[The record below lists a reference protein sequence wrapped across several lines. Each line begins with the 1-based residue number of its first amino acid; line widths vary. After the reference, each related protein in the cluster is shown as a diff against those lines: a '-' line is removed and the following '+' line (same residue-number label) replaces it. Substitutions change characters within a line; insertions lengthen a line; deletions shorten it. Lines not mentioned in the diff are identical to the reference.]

1 MQTSVLFHFREI
13 SAAGRYRTRNTWIA
27 LLALACC
34 SASAVTVAAAAESP
48 TPVALSPA
56 SLSPIPVT
64 LLERL
69 TLQQAETIFAE
80 RNRELLIARRMAEGA
95 EADVLSAAAPPN
107 PELSLGT
114 ARINPRTGIGP
125 GKLTDKYVDT
135 VIGMSQVFE
144 RGNKRG
150 LRTEAAQFNATAA
163 RNDENDVVRQ
173 QRLLLQ
179 AAYFD
184 LKLAQ
189 ERFRISNS
197 TADLFD
203 KSVAAAEHRLRAGD
217 IAATELSRIQV
228 DALRARNDA
237 RNAQAERE
245 RSQLAL
251 AYLIGTERNA
261 AQIIATDPWPNGAG
275 QPPAAISDD
284 VLERRADIRAAQ
296 DRVNAAEKNRD
307 LARALRT
314 RDITAGLQYEHFPG
328 DAANNSYG
336 FTISIPIFARYQ
348 YAGEIRRAEVELQAA
363 QENLDR
369 LRAVALGE
377 LRRADSA
384 LTASDERVR
393 RLADVLL
400 PAAEKAANGAEFANT
415 RGAIGLMD
423 LLDARRQFYAA
434 QLETI
439 SARADYAKA
448 LAAKRS
454 AIAFNPN

>member
-1 MQTSVLFHFREI
+1 MQKSVFSHFREI
-13 SAAGRYRTRNTWIA
+13 SGIGRHQTRNTWIA
-27 LLALACC
+27 LLALACG
-34 SASAVTVAAAAESP
+34 SAGMVMTATAAESP
-48 TPVALSPA
+48 APASPA
-56 SLSPIPVT
+56 PIPVT

-69 TLQQAETIFAE
+69 TLQQAEIFFAE
-80 RNRELLIARRMAEGA
+80 RNRELLSARRFAEGA
-95 EADVLSAAAPPN
+95 EANILSAAAAPN
-107 PELSLGT
+107 PDLSIGT
-114 ARINPRTGIGP
+114 SRINPRTGVGS
-125 GKLTDKYVDT
+125 GKLTDKYLDT
-135 VIGMSQVFE
+135 VIGISQLFE

-150 LRTEAAQFNATAA
+150 LRTEAAQFNAAAA
-163 RNDENDVVRQ
+163 RNDENDVLRQ

-179 AAYFD
+179 AAYYD

-189 ERFRISNS
+189 ERFRISS
-197 TADLFD
+197 TTADLFD

-251 AYLIGTERNA
+251 AYLIGAERNA
-261 AQIIATDPWPNGAG
+261 ASIIATDSWPTGAG
-275 QPPAAISDD
+275 RQQTPVADD

-296 DRVNAAEKNRD
+296 NRVSAAEKNRD
-307 LARALRT
+307 LARALLT
-314 RDITAGLQYEHFPG
+314 RDITAGVQYEHFPG
-328 DAANNSYG
+328 DAANKSYG
-336 FTISIPIFARYQ
+336 FTVSIPIFARYQ
-348 YAGEIRRAEVELQAA
+348 YAGEIRRAEIELQAA
-363 QENLDR
+363 QDNLER
-369 LRAVALGE
+369 LRAVALGD

-384 LTASDERVR
+384 LAAAEERMR
-393 RLADVLL
+393 RLTDVLL
-400 PAAEKAANGAEFANT
+400 PAAEKAANGAEFAHT

-439 SARADYAKA
+439 AAYSDYAKA

-454 AIAFNPN
+454 VATFNPD

>member
-1 MQTSVLFHFREI
+1 MVLLVLVC
-13 SAAGRYRTRNTWIA
+13 AGVA
-27 LLALACC
+27 
-34 SASAVTVAAAAESP
+34 VAAAAESP
-48 TPVALSPA
+48 APVPTA
-56 SLSPIPVT
+56 

-69 TLQQAETIFAE
+69 TLRQAESIFAE
-80 RNRELLIARRMAEGA
+80 RNRELLGARRLAEGA

-107 PELSLGT
+107 PELSMGT

-125 GKLTDKYVDT
+125 GRPTDKHVDT

-150 LRTEAAQFNATAA
+150 LRTEAAQFNAAAA
-163 RNDENDVVRQ
+163 RHDESDVARQ

-179 AAYFD
+179 ATYYD
-184 LKLAQ
+184 RKLAQ
-189 ERFRISNS
+189 ERLRISNT
-197 TADLFD
+197 TADLFE
-203 KSVAAAEHRLRAGD
+203 KSATAADYRLRAGD
-217 IAATELSRIQV
+217 IAATDLSRIQV

-245 RSQLAL
+245 RNQLAL
-251 AYLIGTERNA
+251 AYLIGAERNA
-261 AQIIATDPWPNGAG
+261 AHINAADPWPTGTDRPQA
-275 QPPAAISDD
+275 PVTDD
-284 VLERRADIRAAQ
+284 ALEQRADIRAAR
-296 DRVNAAEKNRD
+296 DRVNAAEKNLD

-314 RDITAGLQYEHFPG
+314 RDITAGLQYERFPG

-336 FTISIPIFARYQ
+336 FTISIPIFSRYQ
-348 YAGEIRRAEVELQAA
+348 YAGEIRRAGVELQAA
-363 QENLDR
+363 RENLER

-377 LRRADSA
+377 VRSADSS
-384 LTASDERVR
+384 LTAAGERMH
-393 RLADVLL
+393 RLTDVLL
-400 PAAEKAANGAEFANT
+400 PAAEKAANGAEFAHA

-439 SARADYAKA
+439 SAHADYAKA

-454 AIAFNPN
+454 AVTFNPD

>member
-1 MQTSVLFHFREI
+1 MRKPVFPHIREK
-13 SAAGRYRTRNTWIA
+13 SGSGRYWTRNARIA
-27 LLALACC
+27 LLALACG
-34 SASAVTVAAAAESP
+34 SAAMAAAAAEP
-48 TPVALSPA
+48 PAPASPA
-56 SLSPIPVT
+56 TIPAT

-69 TLQQAETIFAE
+69 TLQQAEIIFAE
-80 RNRELLIARRMAEGA
+80 RNRELLGARRIAEGA
-95 EADVLSAAAPPN
+95 EADILSAAAPPN
-107 PELSLGT
+107 PELTIGT
-114 ARINPRTGIGP
+114 ARINPRTGIGS

-150 LRTEAAQFNATAA
+150 LRTEAAQFNAAAA
-163 RNDENDVVRQ
+163 RNDENDVARQ

-179 AAYFD
+179 AAYYD

-189 ERFRISNS
+189 ERFRISS
-197 TADLFD
+197 TTADLFD

-251 AYLIGTERNA
+251 AYLIGAERSA
-261 AQIIATDPWPNGAG
+261 ARIIAADPWPTGEGRVQATLADNL
-275 QPPAAISDD
+275 
-284 VLERRADIRAAQ
+284 LERRADIRAAQ

-314 RDITAGLQYEHFPG
+314 RDITAGIQYERFPG

-336 FTISIPIFARYQ
+336 FTVSIPIFARYQ

-363 QENLDR
+363 QENLER

-377 LRRADSA
+377 LRRADSD
-384 LTASDERVR
+384 LTAAEERVR
-393 RLADVLL
+393 RLTDVLL
-400 PAAEKAANGAEFANT
+400 PAAEKAANGAEFAHA

-423 LLDARRQFYAA
+423 LLDARRQFYVA

-439 SARADYAKA
+439 SANADFAKA

-454 AIAFNPN
+454 VTAFNPD